1 MDTNSSPTMAP
12 HSNLT
17 HQPVVETLDERTTT
31 KDSMVTIRLSG
42 ASFAGDKRR
51 PLSREAQQTV
61 HAEPISI
68 GGGNKSSMASLEE
81 QNEAEFDSDNMPR
94 SSHSGSPDSAI
105 ITTDEPDMEIN
116 AYIKKH
122 RSNSM
127 ISIVS
132 EESGRV
138 DWEEL
143 EKSEKQE
150 QRDEGS
156 DAVSDLDRNRRLD
169 D

>member
-1 MDTNSSPTMAP
+1 MDTNSSAMMAHP
-12 HSNLT
+12 NLT

-42 ASFAGDKRR
+42 ASFAGDRR

-61 HAEPISI
+61 DAELMSR
-68 GGGNKSSMASLEE
+68 GSGSKSSMASLEE
-81 QNEAEFDSDNMPR
+81 ENEVEFDLSDKPQSFY
-94 SSHSGSPDSAI
+94 SSGTPDSAI
-105 ITTDEPDMEIN
+105 IRTDEPTIEIN

-127 ISIVS
+127 ISIIS

-143 EKSEKQE
+143 ERSEKQE

-156 DAVSDLDRNRRLD
+156 DAVSNLDRSRRLGD
-169 D
+169 